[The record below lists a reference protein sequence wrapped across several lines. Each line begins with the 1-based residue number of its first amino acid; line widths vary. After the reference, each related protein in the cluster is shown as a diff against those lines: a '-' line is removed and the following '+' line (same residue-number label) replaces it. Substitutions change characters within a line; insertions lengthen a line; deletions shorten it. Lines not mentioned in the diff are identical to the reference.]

1 MAGKAIPE
9 ITIDGKA
16 FGPISHLTLDQ
27 PWNGHHSFSLVC
39 PFREKLNSLLDLGKE
54 YVGKPITIQLKS
66 GIREGRGTLFFKGF
80 ITNVKLSKHESA
92 VMQLVLQGFS
102 PTRVLDD
109 GPHQQTFTEK
119 KLGDIVKDVVNE
131 FPQIEAKFAVNHP
144 DVIPYVTQ
152 YKETAFRFL
161 QRILGTYG
169 EWCYYDGQ
177 HAIFGKPPDGDEV
190 ELTFG
195 RDMTGLD
202 VSADVV
208 PATFKLL
215 GYDYIGD
222 KHFDVASE
230 SAKVKELD
238 DLTKLMVDTSSDVF
252 ANEPTFFEPFTVAD
266 KTNLDQQVLR
276 RRSGQSAQL
285 INLFGQSSRLDLVLG
300 QVVVVKALGS
310 TLGVDTEADYGSF
323 RVLHLTHHCDGQGN
337 YDNSFQGIPSKLEI
351 PPITDSAI
359 RPPIA
364 ESQPAEVVDNH
375 DPEELGRIKV
385 KFPWQQDS
393 GETTPWIRVAAA
405 GAGGGHGAY
414 FVPEVGDQ
422 VLIGFSYNNPNRP
435 VVLGSL
441 YHGKVKPPNAAD
453 PDNNSKIIRTRSGN
467 QIKLSDEGGKES
479 ISIENGTN
487 TIVLSLEGDTS
498 IAITT
503 TGDFT
508 LNAKNITLT
517 AEEDFTVMG
526 GKAGSVSM
534 GKGAEI
540 SAGSGITLNA
550 GPKMETV
557 ADDITLTAGN
567 AFTASGG
574 ATAEL
579 ASPAT
584 SVTGDGT
591 VTVTAPTVKL
601 N

>member
-1 MAGKAIPE
+1 
-9 ITIDGKA
+9 
-16 FGPISHLTLDQ
+16 F
-27 PWNGHHSFSLVC
+27 
-39 PFREKLNSLLDLGKE
+39 
-54 YVGKPITIQLKS
+54 
-66 GIREGRGTLFFKGF
+66 
-80 ITNVKLSKHESA
+80 
-92 VMQLVLQGFS
+92 
-102 PTRVLDD
+102 
-109 GPHQQTFTEK
+109 
-119 KLGDIVKDVVNE
+119 
-131 FPQIEAKFAVNHP
+131 P

-161 QRILGTYG
+161 QRMMATYG
-169 EWCYYDGQ
+169 EWCYYDGER
-177 HAIFGKPPDGDEV
+177 AIFGQPPEGDEV

-202 VSADVV
+202 ISADVV

-222 KHFDVASE
+222 KHFDVASD

-238 DLTKLMVDTSSDVF
+238 DLTKLMVDTSADVF

-276 RRSGQSAQL
+276 RRAGQSAQQ

-310 TLGVDTEADYGSF
+310 TLGVDAEADYGSF
-323 RVLHLTHHCDGQGN
+323 RILHLTHHCDGQGN
-337 YDNSFQGIPSKLEI
+337 YDNSFQGIPAKLEM
-351 PPITDSAI
+351 PPITDSLI
-359 RPPIA
+359 RPPFA
-364 ESQPAEVVDNH
+364 EPQPAEVTDNK
-375 DPEELGRIKV
+375 DPEELGRVKV
-385 KFPWQQDS
+385 QFPWQKES
-393 GETTPWIRVAAA
+393 GEMTPWLRVAAA

-414 FVPEVGDQ
+414 FVPETGDQ
-422 VLIGFSYNNPNRP
+422 VLVGFSHNNPNRP

-508 LNAKNITLT
+508 LNAKNITLN
-517 AEEDFTVMG
+517 AEEDFTVAG
-526 GKAGSVSM
+526 GKAGSMSL

-540 SAGSGITLNA
+540 SAGSGLTLNG
-550 GPKMETV
+550 GPKIEAN

-567 AFTASGG
+567 AFAATGG
-574 ATAEL
+574 ATAEVG
-579 ASPAT
+579 SPST
-584 SVTGDGT
+584 SVSGDTT
-591 VTVTAPTVKL
+591 VTVSAPTVKL